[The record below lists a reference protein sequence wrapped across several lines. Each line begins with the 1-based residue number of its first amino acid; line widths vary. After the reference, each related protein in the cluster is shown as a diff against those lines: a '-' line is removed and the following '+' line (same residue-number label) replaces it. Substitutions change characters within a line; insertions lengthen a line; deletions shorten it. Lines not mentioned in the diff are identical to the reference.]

1 MKCCE
6 YSTRWFNKYY
16 FRYFEYA
23 AIKSELYMLD
33 FCYFV
38 NFNVAIQTAFYPD
51 NLAWYLF
58 LTSSTVNNFSNNVFV
73 RSQTYLT
80 ILFADL
86 STRKFVTWRFK
97 KKLCTESPLT

>member
-6 YSTRWFNKYY
+6 YSTRWFNEYY

-58 LTSSTVNNFSNNVFV
+58 LTSSTVNNFSINVL
-73 RSQTYLT
+73 SGPTYTLQSCLQ
-80 ILFADL
+80 IYPQ
-86 STRKFVTWRFK
+86 
-97 KKLCTESPLT
+97 ESL